1 MIEIQSVTKRYESRY
16 ALEKVSLSLAAN
28 KTHALLGSSGSGK
41 STLLRAILRLI
52 PYDEGK
58 ILIGGVEVASMNSS
72 TRAKH
77 IGYVPQ
83 YTGLF
88 PHLTCRDN
96 ITIVGRSL
104 NWDKQKID
112 ARLSELR
119 KVAPLEDSL
128 LARYP
133 NELSGGQKQRVAVLR
148 SLFLDPELILL
159 DEPFAALDPLIRSD
173 IQAEVKELFRR
184 LKKTVVMV
192 THDVGE
198 ANFLADN
205 IILMHEGRVIQQGR
219 LEDLVNNPA
228 APFVDRFLNA
238 QRVFDLRKDTL

>member
-1 MIEIQSVTKRYESRY
+1 MIEIQSVTKKYESRY
-16 ALEKVSLSLAAN
+16 ALDKVSLSLAAN

-58 ILIGGVEVASMNSS
+58 ILLGGVEVASMDSRA
-72 TRAKH
+72 RAKH

-104 NWDKQKID
+104 NWDKQKIN

-119 KVAPLEDSL
+119 KVAPLDDSL

-133 NELSGGQKQRVAVLR
+133 SELSGGQKQRVAVLR
-148 SLFLDPELILL
+148 SLFLDPDIILM
-159 DEPFAALDPLIRSD
+159 DEPFGALDPLIRSD
-173 IQAEVKELFRR
+173 IQAEVKDLFAR
-184 LKKTVVMV
+184 LQKTVVMV

-219 LEDLVNNPA
+219 LEDLVNSPA
-228 APFVDRFLNA
+228 SPFVNRFLNA
-238 QRVFDLRKDTL
+238 QRVFDLRKNTP